1 MKYIKRFICS
11 LSPDVKITKSH
22 ISDSEYI
29 KLDGGFTIRLSD
41 HIPVNPLHGIHLYIT
56 TAFRSDK
63 FILFT
68 GKSNIPMVKTR
79 KEIKDHIRIT
89 YENWSMER
97 AKELSD
103 CRNKLI
109 LKPQYCTSVEDFIEY
124 NNDFVGF
131 NDKAGRS
138 LSILATLPKT
148 GIIPKDV
155 RNYILKTHVRRDK
168 VINVAEFL
176 HIAVTSAKDL
186 KDEACADRIVKRYV
200 NAKNNNDEVA

>member
-22 ISDSEYI
+22 ISDSEYF

-41 HIPVNPLHGIHLYIT
+41 HIPVNSLHGVHLYIT
-56 TAFRSDK
+56 TAFKSDK

-89 YENWSMER
+89 YENWCMER

-103 CRNKLI
+103 CRHKLI
-109 LKPQYCTSVEDFIEY
+109 LKPQYCTTVDDFIEY
-124 NNDFVGF
+124 NPDFTGYS
-131 NDKAGRS
+131 DKAGKS
-138 LSILATLPKT
+138 LSILATLPNT
-148 GIIPKDV
+148 TIIPKDV
-155 RNYILKTHVRRDK
+155 RNYIIKTHVRQKK

-176 HIAVTSAKDL
+176 YIAVTSAKYL
-186 KDEACADRIVKRYV
+186 KDEVCADRIVKNYIKS
-200 NAKNNNDEVA
+200 KNNNDEVA